1 MLRIAQ
7 VDKPND
13 SIRTLK
19 LEGKLLGP
27 WVDELR
33 RVCEEL
39 RVPPSELCLNLSAVT
54 FVDAAGFSLLVDL
67 VRRGTT
73 ISECTGFVKELL
85 SDGGS

>member
-7 VDKPND
+7 VDKPSD
-13 SIRTLK
+13 SMLTLK

-39 RVPPSELCLNLSAVT
+39 RVPPSNLCLNLRGVT

-73 ISECTGFVKELL
+73 VSECTGFVEELL
-85 SDGGS
+85 GDSGF